1 MVEETIKTIK
11 ETERQAEALVKK
23 ADEDCSSILANARA
37 EAEKAKA
44 MAEMEARENANAL
57 LAAEKEAGER
67 AVQEALR
74 ETERD
79 ISVLK
84 EKARSKEGKVISAV
98 IAQLV

>member
-23 ADEDCSSILANARA
+23 ADEDCASILANAKA

-74 ETERD
+74 ETEKD

-84 EKARSKEGKVISAV
+84 EKARSKEGEVISAV

>member
-74 ETERD
+74 ETEKD

-84 EKARSKEGKVISAV
+84 EKARSKEGEVISAV